1 MPQSESPSAGLI
13 YATGEMAE
21 RTRAFDWS
29 ETPVGCIEQWP
40 ELLLT
45 TVNTLLGSRQ
55 PMFLWWGEELIQF
68 YNDGYRPSLGADKHP
83 SALGQRGQECWPEI
97 WHVIGPLIEDV
108 MERGKPYWSEDQLIP
123 IYRDGKL
130 EDVYWTFSYSPVWDA
145 RGKIRGTLVVCS
157 ETTRRV
163 LAEKEVLAE
172 RARLLA
178 ILQQAPA
185 FFALL
190 QGPDHVISLVNPRY
204 LRLVNNRDVVG
215 KPVRVALPEVAEQGY
230 IEILDRV
237 YAGEAYVGVDAR
249 YDVSAGNGQ
258 PPDERYLD
266 FTYQP
271 LRESDGSISG
281 IIVLG
286 VDVTDRKKA
295 HSALIQAEKLAAVG
309 RLASSIAHEINN
321 PLESVTNLI
330 YLAKSSN
337 SSPIIDEY
345 LQIADRE
352 LRRAA
357 AITNQTLR
365 FHKQA
370 TNPKEV
376 TGSELIESV
385 LSLFQGRIVNSNI
398 QVEKRSRS
406 NAPVRCFEGE
416 IRQVLNNVTGNALDA
431 MQQSGGRLILRSQ
444 KGRDQR
450 TGRAGLILTIADTG
464 SGMPAAVAKQAFEPF
479 FTTKGALGTGLG
491 LWISREILE
500 RHSGRLLLRTSQ
512 RGGHAGTV
520 IRIFLPFDAISR

>member
-1 MPQSESPSAGLI
+1 
-13 YATGEMAE
+13 
-21 RTRAFDWS
+21 
-29 ETPVGCIEQWP
+29 
-40 ELLLT
+40 
-45 TVNTLLGSRQ
+45 
-55 PMFLWWGEELIQF
+55 
-68 YNDGYRPSLGADKHP
+68 
-83 SALGQRGQECWPEI
+83 
-97 WHVIGPLIEDV
+97 
-108 MERGKPYWSEDQLIP
+108 
-123 IYRDGKL
+123 
-130 EDVYWTFSYSPVWDA
+130 VWDA
-145 RGKIRGTLVVCS
+145 GGKIHGTLVVCS

-190 QGPDHVISLVNPRY
+190 QRPDHVISLVNPGY
-204 LRLVNNRDVVG
+204 LRLINNRDVLG

-237 YAGEAYVGVDAR
+237 YLGEPYVGTDAR
-249 YDVSAGNGQ
+249 YDVSAGDGQ

-271 LRESDGSISG
+271 LCESDGSVSR

-286 VDVTDRKKA
+286 VDVTGRKKA
-295 HSALIQAEKLAAVG
+295 HGALIQAEKLAAVG

-330 YLAKSSN
+330 YLAKRAN
-337 SSPIIDEY
+337 ESPIIDEY
-345 LQIADRE
+345 LRIADRE

-376 TGSELIESV
+376 TCDELIESV
-385 LSLFQGRIVNSNI
+385 LSLYQGRIVNSNI
-398 QVEKRSRS
+398 RVEKRHRS
-406 NAPVRCFEGE
+406 NTAVCCFEGE
-416 IRQVLNNVTGNALDA
+416 IRQVLSNVIGNALDA
-431 MQQSGGRLILRSQ
+431 MQRSGGRLIFRSR
-444 KGRDQR
+444 KGKDRR
-450 TGRAGLILTIADTG
+450 TGRDGLVITVADTG
-464 SGMPAAVAKQAFEPF
+464 HGMPAVVARQAFEPF

-491 LWISREILE
+491 LWISREIVD
-500 RHSGRLLLRTSQ
+500 RHSGRLSLRTSD
-512 RGGHAGTV
+512 GNGCAGTV
-520 IRIFLPFDAISR
+520 IQIFLPFDAISR